1 MELIQGFLKRER
13 DSWAR
18 RNNQIDNGRKFLSKR
33 KFKFSI
39 SSLTEFKTGLIS
51 KEVDKEFSERD
62 KEKVL

>member
-1 MELIQGFLKRER
+1 MELIQGFLKREG

-39 SSLTEFKTGLIS
+39 SRLTEFKTGLIS
-51 KEVDKEFSERD
+51 KEVDK
-62 KEKVL
+62 